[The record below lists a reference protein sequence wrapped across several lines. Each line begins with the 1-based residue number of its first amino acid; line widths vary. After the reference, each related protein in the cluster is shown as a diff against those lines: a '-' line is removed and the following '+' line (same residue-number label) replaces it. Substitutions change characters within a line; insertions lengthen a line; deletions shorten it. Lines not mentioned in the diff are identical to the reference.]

1 MFPLKERIIL
11 FFLNML
17 IAFLMIV
24 FTYVGV
30 TSVIKYLSF
39 PDVFEYSTGCVIL
52 SFSAIVLG
60 PVFISGFPVIFL
72 GRRFE
77 HKVAAILNKMVIWG
91 FVVAVFSG
99 VLFRIYYISEIKSL
113 KYVECHNKNSGAFSA
128 LSTRYALTL
137 GDCGR

>member
-1 MFPLKERIIL
+1 MFPLKERMIL

-77 HKVAAILNKMVIWG
+77 HKVAAILNKIVIWG

>member
-11 FFLNML
+11 LFLNVL
-17 IAFLMIV
+17 IAFLIIV

-30 TSVIKYLSF
+30 TSIIKYLSF
-39 PDVFEYSTGCVIL
+39 PNVFEYSTGCVIL
-52 SFSAIVLG
+52 SFSAIILG

-77 HKVAAILNKMVIWG
+77 HKVVAILNKIIIWG

-113 KYVECHNKNSGAFSA
+113 EYVECHNKNAGAFSA
-128 LSTRYALTL
+128 LSTKYALTL

>member
-1 MFPLKERIIL
+1 
-11 FFLNML
+11 ML

-77 HKVAAILNKMVIWG
+77 HKVAAILNKIIIWG
-91 FVVAVFSG
+91 FVVAFFSG

-113 KYVECHNKNSGAFSA
+113 EYVECHNKNSGAFSA

>member
-1 MFPLKERIIL
+1 MFPLKERMIL

-77 HKVAAILNKMVIWG
+77 HKVAAILNKIVIWG
-91 FVVAVFSG
+91 FFVAVFSG

>member
-60 PVFISGFPVIFL
+60 PVFISGFPVVFL

-77 HKVAAILNKMVIWG
+77 NKVAAILNKMVIWG

>member
-99 VLFRIYYISEIKSL
+99 VLFRIYYISEINSL

>member
-11 FFLNML
+11 LFLNML

-24 FTYVGV
+24 FTFVGV

-72 GRRFE
+72 GRRFDP
-77 HKVAAILNKMVIWG
+77 KIAAIFNKIIIGG
-91 FVVAVFSG
+91 FILAVFSG
-99 VLFRIYYISEIKSL
+99 VLFRAYYISEIKRQG
-113 KYVECHNKNSGAFSA
+113 YVECHNENTGAFSA

-137 GDCGR
+137 SDCGR

>member
-1 MFPLKERIIL
+1 MVPLKERMIL

-24 FTYVGV
+24 FTCVGV

-39 PDVFEYSTGCVIL
+39 PDVFEYSTGCVVL

-60 PVFISGFPVIFL
+60 PVFIGGFSVIFL

-77 HKVAAILNKMVIWG
+77 HEVAAILNKIIIWG
-91 FVVAVFSG
+91 FVLAIFSG
-99 VLFRIYYISEIKSL
+99 VLFRIYYISEVKSQG
-113 KYVECHNKNSGAFSA
+113 YIECHNRKLGGFSA
-128 LSTRYALTL
+128 LSIKYALTL